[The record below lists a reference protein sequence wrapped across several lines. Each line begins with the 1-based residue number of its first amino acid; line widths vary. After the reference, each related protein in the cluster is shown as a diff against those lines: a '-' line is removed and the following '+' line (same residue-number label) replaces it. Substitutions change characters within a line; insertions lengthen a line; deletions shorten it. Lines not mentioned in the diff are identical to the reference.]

1 MIKCILFCRS
11 WIKEAKYK
19 PSTCLV
25 NVTKKLKDEQLG
37 QRIKIKTNS
46 FTEIASFENENENE
60 NENANTN
67 EDDPLV

>member
-1 MIKCILFCRS
+1 MHFFCRS

-46 FTEIASFENENENE
+46 FSEITPFENENEGV
-60 NENANTN
+60 N